1 MDPEEVKRKE
11 LERMEKKKRKQE
23 ERLRKLEEKRKLI
36 DTDEFSDSRINCDN
50 HGSDTENE
58 LTPNDNSS
66 NIHEDSVD
74 NEKRPVCSFSI
85 DRLLEE
91 PRVPRGRR
99 PNSKY
104 PRVQAC
110 KSVTSLGSGMMPL
123 YPVTQPIGF
132 VVEQRQDEIKSDS
145 DVTEH
150 NVSSDES
157 INGNSPHDTSVYN
170 DGSSPHD
177 TRVYNDSNIH
187 VSADEDYDADINVTD
202 DESDTYCDKLK
213 QNNLNGCLDLTMP
226 VSA

>member
-36 DTDEFSDSRINCDN
+36 DTDDFSDSRINCDN

-58 LTPNDNSS
+58 LIPNDNSS

-150 NVSSDES
+150 TVSSDES
-157 INGNSPHDTSVYN
+157 TNGN
-170 DGSSPHD
+170 SPHD
-177 TRVYNDSNIH
+177 TRVYNDCNNH
-187 VSADEDYDADINVTD
+187 VSTDEDYDADINVTD
-202 DESDTYCDKLK
+202 DENDTYSDQLK